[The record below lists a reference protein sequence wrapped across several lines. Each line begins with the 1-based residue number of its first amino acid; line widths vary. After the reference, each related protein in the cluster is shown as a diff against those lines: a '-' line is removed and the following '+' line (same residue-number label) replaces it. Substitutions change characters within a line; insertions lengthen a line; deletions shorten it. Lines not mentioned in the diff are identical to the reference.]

1 MLKIRLSMGGVRK
14 RPVYKIVVADSRF
27 PRDGR
32 FIEKVGF
39 FNPLLPKTKKER
51 VNLQVERI
59 KHWISK
65 GAKPTL
71 RVSRILGEAEVFPM
85 PPKGN
90 NPLKAIPKKDRKKDK
105 SESEKPAV
113 EVAKTEPKKEESK
126 KEAPKAAKPKAESK
140 KEETKKDT
148 VPKTKKERVN
158 LEVERIKHWISKGA
172 KPTLRV
178 SRILGEA
185 EVYPMPP
192 KGNNPLKA
200 IPKKDRKKDKSEGE
214 KPIAEG
220 VKAEPKKEEPK
231 KEAPKAATPKAEPKK
246 EEPKKE

>member
-1 MLKIRLSMGGVRK
+1 MLKIRLSMGGVKK

-39 FNPLLPKTKKER
+39 FNPLLPKEKKER
-51 VNLQVERI
+51 V
-59 KHWISK
+59 K
-65 GAKPTL
+65 
-71 RVSRILGEAEVFPM
+71 
-85 PPKGN
+85 
-90 NPLKAIPKKDRKKDK
+90 
-105 SESEKPAV
+105 
-113 EVAKTEPKKEESK
+113 
-126 KEAPKAAKPKAESK
+126 
-140 KEETKKDT
+140 
-148 VPKTKKERVN
+148 

-185 EVYPMPP
+185 EIYPMPP

-214 KPIAEG
+214 KSTAGEPKTE
-220 VKAEPKKEEPK
+220 VKKEEPKTEVKKEEPKTEVKKEEPK
-231 KEAPKAATPKAEPKK
+231 KE
-246 EEPKKE
+246 